1 MTGGHC
7 AKGPNCH
14 FAHGPDELRKRED
27 VSEGCRVRE
36 LGADYGYFFGDE
48 NLFVIVLGFRNNIR
62 NPFDYS

>member
-36 LGADYGYFFGDE
+36 LGADYGYFWVTKIF
-48 NLFVIVLGFRNNIR
+48 L
-62 NPFDYS
+62 